1 MEMVLVQAGTE
12 RGASGTTT
20 IPPDFALFQRAAA
33 TREARCL
40 TMRAS
45 IKREEEEEEAR
56 NEVSEPLPI
65 PRQALREAMPGCG
78 WAVQSG
84 AQAPPSR

>member
-1 MEMVLVQAGTE
+1 MDMRLVQDETE
-12 RGASGTTT
+12 KGASGTTT

-33 TREARCL
+33 TEEARCL

-45 IKREEEEEEAR
+45 IKREEEEEAR

-78 WAVQSG
+78 WAVRSG
-84 AQAPPSR
+84 A